1 MRCHSLKNI
10 PLEAMPCPQVCLA
23 FAGFNIQGCHLA
35 PSAAAE
41 VTWMSLHGFALFSL
55 GNAVTTQPQCPLHGR
70 GDSFPPQGNIQMKE
84 KHYLKGT
91 DIEKP
96 TSEK

>member
-1 MRCHSLKNI
+1 
-10 PLEAMPCPQVCLA
+10 
-23 FAGFNIQGCHLA
+23 
-35 PSAAAE
+35 
-41 VTWMSLHGFALFSL
+41 MSLHGFALFCL
-55 GNAVTTQPQCPLHGR
+55 GNAVTTQPQCPLYGR
-70 GDSFPPQGNIQMKE
+70 GDSFPPERNIQMKE